1 MLAKVGVQ
9 VGELL
14 RQRLSGR
21 PTQNPDAF
29 EAYLSGL
36 RHSRFDNRAHL
47 GLAVAMF
54 TRATELDPSFA
65 LAWAELG
72 TVQARLHDL
81 WMDPDTVSLAR
92 AKSAIERAL
101 ELDPELPEAQRA
113 LGAYLLY
120 GQGDF
125 TLALDALRRAAQG
138 LPNDSD
144 LRILIA
150 DVYRRQGRWEEARAE
165 LEPLYAADPRN
176 YAVALA
182 LGDTLSSQRRWGAA
196 DIAYRRA
203 TSVMPDAPQPYL
215 RRVWNLLR
223 WEGPSQR
230 CRDALAELP
239 VPRDS
244 SATFTRFFLHY
255 VEREYDSALLVLQE
269 SGDSE
274 VATPTMRAPRSLLQC
289 LVLTAAARTAEAR
302 LRCSET
308 LATTGG
314 DDQRVADPCQHIS
327 RAYAFALL
335 ERPRAAVDEIEQA
348 LRLCPLEKDSVVGAA
363 CLFEAARIR
372 ALLGDRDQTLKAVRI
387 MLGMPSPESAALIA
401 ADPRF
406 DRVRGDP
413 GLAKFLAVHAEN

>member
-1 MLAKVGVQ
+1 MVRVNAQLIRSADDTHLWGGSYGSPVAQLIEVEADIAGNVLAKVGVQ

-14 RQRLSGR
+14 RQRSGR

-72 TVQARLHDL
+72 TVPARLHDL

-113 LGAYLLY
+113 LGAYLPY

-239 VPRDS
+239 CPATRARPSPAS
-244 SATFTRFFLHY
+244 SFTMLN
-255 VEREYDSALLVLQE
+255 VSTDSALLVLQE
-269 SGDSE
+269 RAGDSE

-314 DDQRVADPCQHIS
+314 DDQRVAIPCSTFPAPTPLRCSSVHV
-327 RAYAFALL
+327 
-335 ERPRAAVDEIEQA
+335 RP
-348 LRLCPLEKDSVVGAA
+348 
-363 CLFEAARIR
+363 
-372 ALLGDRDQTLKAVRI
+372 
-387 MLGMPSPESAALIA
+387 
-401 ADPRF
+401 
-406 DRVRGDP
+406 
-413 GLAKFLAVHAEN
+413 